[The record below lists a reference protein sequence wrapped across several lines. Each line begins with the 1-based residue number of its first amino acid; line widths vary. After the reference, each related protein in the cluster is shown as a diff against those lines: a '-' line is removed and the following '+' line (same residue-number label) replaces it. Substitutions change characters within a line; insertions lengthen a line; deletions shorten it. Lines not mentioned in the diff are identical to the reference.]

1 MDEGKKE
8 GKSRGGRKVE
18 EGRGG
23 GGREEEGRKGRQE
36 EGRREAPHLD
46 HGDHMVVVQQLRAGV
61 RRRHDHLGPGFAPN
75 TV

>member
-8 GKSRGGRKVE
+8 GKSRGVRKVE

-23 GGREEEGRKGRQE
+23 VGREKRKAGGGEEGG
-36 EGRREAPHLD
+36 PHLD

-61 RRRHDHLGPGFAPN
+61 RR
-75 TV
+75 